1 MSPGRL
7 PTSNPHS
14 PRTALNPQID
24 QQQIASGMASA
35 FDINSLFRVDG
46 MVAVITG
53 GGTGI
58 GLTMARALA
67 TNGAQRVYILGRR
80 LNVLQAA
87 AAATPGLV
95 PLQCDVT
102 SKDSLQAA
110 VDRITAETG
119 HINLLVA
126 NSGVGGPPNRWD
138 PNLSVRDLRHA
149 LFTSVAPSA
158 FTAAL
163 DVNVTSAFF
172 TITAFLELL
181 NAGNGR
187 AVDGESGSFGGPGLG
202 SVGGGDV
209 QAVQS
214 QVVITSSMAAF
225 SRVSLSPPAY
235 AVSKAA
241 VVQITKQASSMLAKH
256 GIRVNALAP
265 GLFPSDLAAGMIGDR
280 KPELEPYGD
289 PKFIPARRFG
299 GDEEMAGTILY
310 LASRAG
316 SYCNGLVL
324 LIDGGRSAVMSSSY

>member
-1 MSPGRL
+1 
-7 PTSNPHS
+7 
-14 PRTALNPQID
+14 
-24 QQQIASGMASA
+24 
-35 FDINSLFRVDG
+35 
-46 MVAVITG
+46 
-53 GGTGI
+53 
-58 GLTMARALA
+58 MARALA
-67 TNGAQRVYILGRR
+67 TNGAKKVYILGRR

-163 DVNVTSAFF
+163 DVNVTSVFF

-181 NAGNGR
+181 DAGNGR
-187 AVDGESGSFGGPGLG
+187 AVDSEGGFGGPGLG
-202 SVGGGDV
+202 CVGGGDV
-209 QAVQS
+209 PAVQS
-214 QVVITSSMAAF
+214 QVVVTSSMAAF
-225 SRVSLSPPAY
+225 SRVGLSPPAY

-265 GLFPSDLAAGMIGDR
+265 GCKSWSPPLYSPPVFP
-280 KPELEPYGD
+280 
-289 PKFIPARRFG
+289 FG
-299 GDEEMAGTILY
+299 
-310 LASRAG
+310 
-316 SYCNGLVL
+316 
-324 LIDGGRSAVMSSSY
+324 